1 MQGVENMNKIAKE
14 FLDRLDTM
22 LENDKDIDV
31 NSVNE
36 LIKKVDKYRKEL
48 NDD

>member
-1 MQGVENMNKIAKE
+1 MKKIAKE

-36 LIKKVDKYRKEL
+36 LIKKVDNYRKEL

>member
-1 MQGVENMNKIAKE
+1 MNKIAKE

-36 LIKKVDKYRKEL
+36 LIKKVDNYRKEL

>member
-1 MQGVENMNKIAKE
+1 MNKIAKE

-22 LENDKDIDV
+22 LESDKDINV

>member
-1 MQGVENMNKIAKE
+1 MNKIAKE

>member
-1 MQGVENMNKIAKE
+1 MKKIAKE

-36 LIKKVDKYRKEL
+36 LIKKVDNYKKEL